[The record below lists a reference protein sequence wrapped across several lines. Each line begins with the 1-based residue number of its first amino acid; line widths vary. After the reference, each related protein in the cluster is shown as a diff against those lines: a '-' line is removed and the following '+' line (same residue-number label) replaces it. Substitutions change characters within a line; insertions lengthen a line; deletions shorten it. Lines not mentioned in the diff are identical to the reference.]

1 MSQFVPILKP
11 CQETICENPSKV
23 HELTFFLAM
32 YLISLATG
40 GYKPCLESFGADQF
54 DDDHPQEKEKKMS
67 YFNWW
72 NFALCCGLVLGV
84 TFIVYVQD
92 YVSWGI
98 ADLIITVTMT
108 ITLIIFFF
116 GRRFY
121 RYRVPKGSPL
131 APMLQVV
138 VAAISK
144 RNLPYPAGPSLLYEV
159 PRSQKSQAR
168 ILGHTKNLRS
178 EICRMFLFYFIL
190 LNFIVIFF
198 CSFIFNLVRSILL

>member
-11 CQETICENPSKV
+11 CRKTKCENPSKV

-40 GYKPCLESFGADQF
+40 GFKPCLESFGADQF
-54 DDDHPQEKEKKMS
+54 DDDHPQEREKKMS

-92 YVSWGI
+92 SVSWGI
-98 ADLIITVTMT
+98 ADLIITVTMS
-108 ITLIIFFF
+108 IALIIFIF

-144 RNLPYPAGPSLLYEV
+144 RNLPYPASPGLLYEV

-168 ILGHTKNLRS
+168 LLGHTNNLRS
-178 EICRMFLFYFIL
+178 GRCRFFIFLKLHYP
-190 LNFIVIFF
+190 F
-198 CSFIFNLVRSILL
+198 CSFIFNLVRSILV